1 MHFGIDRLINEPSQ
15 RAALTG
21 KRVALVA
28 HPGSVT
34 ATLEHSL
41 DALAKLKDLKLSA
54 AFSPQHGMRG
64 EKQDNMVEST
74 SYLDPRYGIPV
85 HSLYGEVRRPT
96 KEMMEDCDVVLFDLQ
111 DVGCR
116 IYTYVSTLLYLM
128 EACAE
133 TQKSL
138 WVLDR
143 PNPAGRALDGTYL
156 RSGFESFVGVAPI
169 PIRHG
174 MTMGELAIW
183 YKKHFHLPVD
193 LHILSME
200 GYDPTVGPGFGWP
213 LGEKSWVNPSPN
225 APNLSMVRCFAGSVM
240 LEGTHLS
247 EGRGTTRPLEV
258 VGHPTVD
265 MGAILKS
272 MEKLNGDW
280 LRGCL
285 LRRCYFEPTFH
296 KHQGQ
301 LCNGFQVHVDHAQYD
316 PKAFKPFRLFALFF
330 KALRGEYP
338 DFEIWRDFHYEYEK
352 DRLAIDLITGSSL
365 LRDWVD
371 DSEAHVQD
379 LEILVEEDLSQWREE
394 LASVALYSL
403 GS

>member
-1 MHFGIDRLINEPSQ
+1 
-15 RAALTG
+15 
-21 KRVALVA
+21 
-28 HPGSVT
+28 
-34 ATLEHSL
+34 
-41 DALAKLKDLKLSA
+41 
-54 AFSPQHGMRG
+54 
-64 EKQDNMVEST
+64 
-74 SYLDPRYGIPV
+74 
-85 HSLYGEVRRPT
+85 
-96 KEMMEDCDVVLFDLQ
+96 
-111 DVGCR
+111 
-116 IYTYVSTLLYLM
+116 
-128 EACAE
+128 
-133 TQKSL
+133 
-138 WVLDR
+138 
-143 PNPAGRALDGTYL
+143 
-156 RSGFESFVGVAPI
+156 
-169 PIRHG
+169 
-174 MTMGELAIW
+174 
-183 YKKHFHLPVD
+183 
-193 LHILSME
+193 
-200 GYDPTVGPGFGWP
+200 
-213 LGEKSWVNPSPN
+213 
-225 APNLSMVRCFAGSVM
+225 M